1 MCIENMTKYLGVYC
15 PICTKFR
22 VHRLDVSHR
31 YKGKILIHFYFIFG
45 KTNNYNKIAVPYPD
59 PPSHLISVI
68 TQPLNFTSNPSS
80 ISRYNFTIPCNY
92 NIYLIHLHSN
102 S

>member
-1 MCIENMTKYLGVYC
+1 MSVTGIKE
-15 PICTKFR
+15 
-22 VHRLDVSHR
+22 
-31 YKGKILIHFYFIFG
+31 KILIHFYYFIFG

-59 PPSHLISVI
+59 PPSFDICHY
-68 TQPLNFTSNPSS
+68 TTFKFHFKPSS
-80 ISRYNFTIPCNY
+80 NLPRYNFTIPCNY